1 MIPVDEKLLLHLHF
15 KLNKSLSS
23 GLYDYSLKKSDVYSF
38 NTGIEDTTYII
49 MKGATDILRVERQAD
64 IEAKRME
71 KLLFKVKKEENF
83 NYILESPSAIN
94 FSEYNTESL
103 NNKLWFPI
111 NHYLNSENLN
121 QQLFINKDYYL
132 CENDVLKFG
141 NIKYIVKQISI
152 NSIKVQKEI
161 REINFDFCPSIQ
173 TYYTSEEQLDKTKN
187 ILCKICEKSVCSEE
201 NPLIKFCSCNYIHFE
216 CVKNNITLYTRHNE
230 NVKNYYIDHLKCK
243 SCDYIF
249 PLRFKLGQQ
258 KYELIKIDEPEK
270 ENCDFI
276 ILESIEKKIFF
287 GNMKLIHIIIFNDK
301 KKEINIGRNKNT
313 NDVII
318 CDPSVSREHAKL
330 IYDNNTGKILIK
342 NLSNKFGSLVF
353 LKSAIDVNNEPIQIQ
368 TGKILIKA
376 QRIKMKDFNVIKKT
390 QKTKYPLPSKY

>member
-1 MIPVDEKLLLHLHF
+1 M
-15 KLNKSLSS
+15 
-23 GLYDYSLKKSDVYSF
+23 
-38 NTGIEDTTYII
+38 
-49 MKGATDILRVERQAD
+49 
-64 IEAKRME
+64 
-71 KLLFKVKKEENF
+71 
-83 NYILESPSAIN
+83 
-94 FSEYNTESL
+94 
-103 NNKLWFPI
+103 
-111 NHYLNSENLN
+111 
-121 QQLFINKDYYL
+121 
-132 CENDVLKFG
+132 C
-141 NIKYIVKQISI
+141 
-152 NSIKVQKEI
+152 
-161 REINFDFCPSIQ
+161 
-173 TYYTSEEQLDKTKN
+173 
-187 ILCKICEKSVCSEE
+187 
-201 NPLIKFCSCNYIHFE
+201 
-216 CVKNNITLYTRHNE
+216 
-230 NVKNYYIDHLKCK
+230 LKCK

>member
-103 NNKLWFPI
+103 NNKLWFTI

-187 ILCKICEKSVCSEE
+187 ILCKVCEKSICSEE

-243 SCDYIF
+243 AT
-249 PLRFKLGQQ
+249 
-258 KYELIKIDEPEK
+258 KI
-270 ENCDFI
+270 
-276 ILESIEKKIFF
+276 
-287 GNMKLIHIIIFNDK
+287 
-301 KKEINIGRNKNT
+301 
-313 NDVII
+313 
-318 CDPSVSREHAKL
+318 
-330 IYDNNTGKILIK
+330 
-342 NLSNKFGSLVF
+342 
-353 LKSAIDVNNEPIQIQ
+353 
-368 TGKILIKA
+368 
-376 QRIKMKDFNVIKKT
+376 
-390 QKTKYPLPSKY
+390 